1 MAESPCI
8 KRRRKHLTP
17 EEKTMI
23 CNVYEGLRKRDP
35 NLSKSDAITLCS
47 LLTKV
52 NESSIY
58 SCLKNTTNPEAVFT
72 LKEEHRGR
80 KKIIINDDTRY
91 AIRRIAHSFF
101 FRNEIPNVKKIAA
114 AIEADDSMPKISRHV
129 LLRTLRAMQFR
140 YLKRNRK
147 SLLIEKS
154 EVVLW
159 RRKYLQEIRQ
169 FRREGKKIYWMD
181 ETWLNEGHTVNKVWQ
196 DLSITSSRQAF
207 MEGLSP
213 GLKAPS
219 GKGRLPRRRPTSY
232 LKVRKRVIIM
242 MR

>member
-17 EEKTMI
+17 EEKIMI

-35 NLSKSDAITLCS
+35 NSSKSDTITLCS

-52 NESSIY
+52 NETSIY
-58 SCLKNTTNPEAVFT
+58 KCIRTTDKPEAAST
-72 LKEEHRGR
+72 KKEENRGR
-80 KKIIINDDTRY
+80 KKIIIDDDTRY

-114 AIEADDSMPKISRHV
+114 AIESDNSMPKISRHV
-129 LLRTLRAMQFR
+129 LLRTLREMKCR

-147 SLLIEKS
+147 SLLIEKP

-159 RRKYLQEIRQ
+159 RRDIS
-169 FRREGKKIYWMD
+169 KKSANFV
-181 ETWLNEGHTVNKVWQ
+181 E
-196 DLSITSSRQAF
+196 
-207 MEGLSP
+207 
-213 GLKAPS
+213 
-219 GKGRLPRRRPTSY
+219 KGRKFIGWT
-232 LKVRKRVIIM
+232 KRG
-242 MR
+242 